1 MSVWAE
7 IPGQTGAGRVAGF
20 GSGGRAMSETL
31 TKALA
36 FLDAAV
42 AQLDEPTRP
51 VPDHT
56 VVELRRDDTVREIP
70 TTDVAPPRPAA

>member
-1 MSVWAE
+1 
-7 IPGQTGAGRVAGF
+7 
-20 GSGGRAMSETL
+20 MSETL

-51 VPDHT
+51 VPDRT
-56 VVELRRDDTVREIP
+56 VVELRRDDTAHEIP
-70 TTDVAPPRPAA
+70 TTDAAPPRPAA